1 MAGGREGLHTNVGKK
16 EEVCARRSRG
26 RRAGGRWTHR
36 QPIHKVYWGSLMSRH
51 SLPPPSPPQH
61 QVAPSAFRC
70 ITHKVSRFITPLP
83 SLSGSCLA
91 FSANWLQ
98 RVLLPVGTLSLSSSI
113 CSLSFLCPPPSQS
126 CIINLQPMLF
136 IE

>member
-16 EEVCARRSRG
+16 EEVCARGSRG
-26 RRAGGRWTHR
+26 RRAGGMWTHR

-51 SLPPPSPPQH
+51 SLPPSSPLTTPTPS
-61 QVAPSAFRC
+61 C
-70 ITHKVSRFITPLP
+70 
-83 SLSGSCLA
+83 
-91 FSANWLQ
+91 
-98 RVLLPVGTLSLSSSI
+98 SI
-113 CSLSFLCPPPSQS
+113 CIPLHYTQSLSFYNAPSFALRLMPRFLCQLAPTCSSPSGNSVSLFLHLLSLFSLPPQS